1 MAHGGGGRETWG
13 LVRSLIVSKVPEW
26 LRRFGGGY
34 GTDVLDDGAAFRV
47 GGVWVVIASDSFTV
61 NPPVFPG
68 GDIGHLA
75 ACGVINDVVM
85 MGADPALA
93 LDDVVVEEGVEEEF
107 VGRLLESFIS
117 VLVSE
122 GVALV
127 GGDFKVMPR
136 GSVDKIVISAT
147 CVGLTADDPI
157 VDRVREG
164 DKVVVTGPIG
174 EHGAAILAAQ
184 LGMGDGMEGIKSD
197 SKPLTRCVLPTI
209 KRFRKYIHAAR
220 DPTRGGLAATLSEWV
235 EGTDKAVVIRRAD
248 IPVRREVREFLDAV
262 GVDPLDMACEGVA
275 AIAVEPDV
283 ADDLVKCLKS
293 CGEHRAAVVGEVIK
307 APDPVLAGRVIGV
320 TEVGGKVV
328 IEPKPISL
336 PRIC

>member
-1 MAHGGGGRETWG
+1 M
-13 LVRSLIVSKVPEW
+13 SKVPEW
-26 LRRFGGGY
+26 LKKFGGGC
-34 GTDVLDDGAAFRV
+34 GIDVLDDGATFRV
-47 GGVWVVIASDSFTV
+47 NGVWVVMASDSFTV

-93 LDDVVVEEGVEEEF
+93 LDDVVVEEGIDEEF
-107 VGRLLESFIS
+107 VGKIMESFID
-117 VLVSE
+117 VLISE

-136 GSVDKIVISAT
+136 GSLDKIVISAT
-147 CVGLTADDPI
+147 CVGLTAEDPI

-164 DKVVVTGPIG
+164 DVIVVTGPIG
-174 EHGAAILAAQ
+174 EHGAAVLAAQ
-184 LGMGDGMEGIKSD
+184 LGMSEDMEGIRSD
-197 SKPLTRCVLPTI
+197 SKPLSRCVLPTI
-209 KRFRKYIHAAR
+209 KKFRRYIHAAR

-235 EGTDKAVVIRRAD
+235 EGTDKAVVIRKAD
-248 IPVRREVREFLDAV
+248 IPVRDEVREFLDAV

-283 ADDLVKCLKS
+283 AEDLVRCLKS
-293 CGEHRAAVVGEVIK
+293 CGEHRAAVIGEVIK
-307 APDPVLAGRVIGV
+307 APDPILAGRVIGV
-320 TEVGGKVV
+320 TEIGGRVV
-328 IEPKPISL
+328 IEPRPVSL

>member
-1 MAHGGGGRETWG
+1 M
-13 LVRSLIVSKVPEW
+13 SKVPEW
-26 LRRFGGGY
+26 LKKFGGGC
-34 GTDVLDDGAAFRV
+34 GIDVLDDGATFRV
-47 GGVWVVIASDSFTV
+47 NGVWVVMASDSFTV

-93 LDDVVVEEGVEEEF
+93 LDDVVVEEGVDEEF
-107 VGRLLESFIS
+107 VGKIMESFID
-117 VLVSE
+117 VLISE

-127 GGDFKVMPR
+127 GGDFKVMPK
-136 GSVDKIVISAT
+136 GSLDKIIISAT
-147 CVGLTADDPI
+147 CVGLTAEDPI

-164 DKVVVTGPIG
+164 DVIVVTGPIG
-174 EHGAAILAAQ
+174 EHGAAVLAAQ
-184 LGMGDGMEGIKSD
+184 LGMSEGMEGIRSD
-197 SKPLTRCVLPTI
+197 SKPLSRCVLPTI
-209 KRFRKYIHAAR
+209 KKFRRYIHAAR

-235 EGTDKAVVIRRAD
+235 EGTDKAVVIRKAD
-248 IPVRREVREFLDAV
+248 IPVRDEVREFLDAV

-283 ADDLVKCLKS
+283 AEDLVRCLKS
-293 CGEHRAAVVGEVIK
+293 CGEHRAAVIGEVIK
-307 APDPVLAGRVIGV
+307 APDPILAGRVIGV
-320 TEVGGKVV
+320 TEIGGRVV
-328 IEPKPISL
+328 IEPRPVSL